1 MSQTIDIQIY
11 QTDMGREPF
20 NIWFNKLEKTTKA
33 VIDAR
38 FERIKIGNLGDCTP
52 LKHGLWEFR
61 IDYGPGYR
69 IYFGKISNQII
80 LLINAGDKGNQ
91 GRDIEKAK
99 KYWLDY
105 KEKKL

>member
-38 FERIKIGNLGDCTP
+38 FERIKIGNLAIV
-52 LKHGLWEFR
+52 LH
-61 IDYGPGYR
+61 
-69 IYFGKISNQII
+69 
-80 LLINAGDKGNQ
+80 
-91 GRDIEKAK
+91 
-99 KYWLDY
+99 
-105 KEKKL
+105 